1 MNIFCCLLSV
11 SCCSTV
17 NLQCGRHVTES
28 HTNLTDELDVIA
40 VTVSIASFH
49 FVNVFLTNIA

>member
-11 SCCSTV
+11 SCYSV
-17 NLQCGRHVTES
+17 NLQFGRHVTES